1 MIKTQFVMPDLEG
14 ALDRLMPRIMGTVAA
29 IAQTNRGMLFD
40 AEGAHNGH
48 KKWAPLRMRVGMIL
62 SDRGVL
68 RRSIAPNNDGV
79 NPIKGPD
86 GIVEIGSR
94 EVVIGTRLFYA
105 AMMNDG
111 TTKMPGGVLRPVRTK
126 ALKIPLP
133 SGKSATEGAKQLRKG
148 ASGKGRDKF
157 IFRKS
162 VKIPARPF
170 DEWNTMDQ
178 DEMTQTLV
186 RQIASLLSRYV

>member
-1 MIKTQFVMPDLEG
+1 MIKVQFSIPDLEG
-14 ALDRLMPRIMGTVAA
+14 KLNRMMPRIMGTIAA
-29 IAQTNRGMLFD
+29 TAQTNRGMLFD

-48 KKWAPLRMRVGMIL
+48 PKWASLKMRVGMIL

-68 RRSIAPNNDGV
+68 RKSIAPNNDGL
-79 NPIKGPD
+79 NPVKGPD

-111 TTKMPGGVLRPVRTK
+111 TTKMPGGVLRPVRAE

-133 SGKSATEGAKQLRKG
+133 SGKSATEDAKQLRKR
-148 ASGKGRDKF
+148 ASGKGKEKF

-170 DEWNTMDQ
+170 DQWNTNDQ
-178 DEMTQTLV
+178 AEMTETLA
-186 RQIASLLSRYV
+186 RQVAAILNK